1 MAGIILVMAGL
12 LLSAIDIRIIDIT
25 AYPEYTMIYDDL
37 SLGEVIQKYV
47 AGNMYGE
54 TLRFDI
60 MSDMLGYV
68 CMFIGACMLVKYNAR
83 FLKVLFP
90 LLLTAGLYVFVNA
103 IPFVFTGKDLIVYGL
118 AFSFIQLVVELF
130 MERML
135 VYTIA
140 KSTSKLPNQRDT
152 VLMKF
157 GWVGSALC
165 RSFLY
170 FIVLVGLADWI
181 IIVYMVV
188 QAVFMVFCLDRM
200 FRCRHYLN

>member
-1 MAGIILVMAGL
+1 MTGIIFIRAGL
-12 LLSAIDIRIIDIT
+12 LLSAIDVPVVKLM

-47 AGNMYGE
+47 AQNMYGQE
-54 TLRFDI
+54 LRIDI
-60 MSDMLGYV
+60 MSDMLGYI
-68 CMFIGACMLVKYNAR
+68 CMFVGACMLIKYNIT

-90 LLLTAGLYVFVNA
+90 ILATAILHAFVKGM
-103 IPFVFTGKDLIVYGL
+103 PFIFTGKDFIVFGL
-118 AFSFIQLVVELF
+118 VFSFVQLVVEVF

-135 VYTIA
+135 VYAVA

-157 GWVGSALC
+157 GWIGSALC

-181 IIVYMVV
+181 IIVYMIV
-188 QAVFMVFCLDRM
+188 QAGFMVFCLDRM